1 MLVGS
6 AGGGFLC
13 CYATTANSVFKKVG
27 FFLVKA
33 EKLRSH
39 LKKMDADFHVTCS
52 HLYFCASGK
61 AFL

>member
-1 MLVGS
+1 ML
-6 AGGGFLC
+6 LC
-13 CYATTANSVFKKVG
+13 DYGKFCIKKSVV

-52 HLYFCASGK
+52 HSCFRASGK